1 MWTVYYT
8 HNGEWARE
16 EFELARDAYEY
27 AESLR
32 EYGCEG
38 VNMEGD

>member
-1 MWTVYYT
+1 MLTVYYT
-8 HNGEWARE
+8 LKGEWARE

-32 EYGCEG
+32 GYGCEG
-38 VNMEGD
+38 INVECD